1 MTTVKCLAVVA
12 LLVGSASLAMAQN
25 GPATGG
31 EPPVGG
37 GAAGGPPGPGMIPND
52 ARGPALQSTASTARQ
67 ATRQHRRMYMQG
79 DVHRGTK
86 VTGSASNT
94 RKFLKTRIPSD
105 RRQND
110 SVAPDGA
117 TPL

>member
-31 EPPVGG
+31 EAPVGG

-52 ARGPALQSTASTARQ
+52 ARGPALESTASTARQ

-86 VTGSASNT
+86 VTGSASNP
-94 RKFLKTRIPSD
+94 RKFLNN
-105 RRQND
+105 QN
-110 SVAPDGA
+110 
-117 TPL
+117 TFR